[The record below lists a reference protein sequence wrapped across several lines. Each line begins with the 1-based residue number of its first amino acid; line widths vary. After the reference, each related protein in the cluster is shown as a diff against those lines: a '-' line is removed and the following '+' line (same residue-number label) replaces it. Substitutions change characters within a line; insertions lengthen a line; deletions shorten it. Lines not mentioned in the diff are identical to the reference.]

1 MHLENH
7 GSNFSSFPP
16 LLSLICRLLIEKF
29 KKKYAAASKSD
40 KPKVTDEVVSRWR
53 AQKPP
58 GRFLSRI
65 DPDDS
70 MSKWHDVGDKRAR
83 RKCAQ
88 ALREKQSRC
97 WNESCE
103 QEAETVGVEASNT
116 EPAAKRHKTV

>member
-1 MHLENH
+1 MERCP
-7 GSNFSSFPP
+7 GESFVTSRPNFVVPFY
-16 LLSLICRLLIEKF
+16 LLIFRLLIEKF
-29 KKKYAAASKSD
+29 KKKYAAASKID
-40 KPKVTDEVVSRWR
+40 KPKVTDEVVSQWR
-53 AQKPP
+53 ARKPP
-58 GRFLSRI
+58 GRFLTRT

-103 QEAETVGVEASNT
+103 QEPD
-116 EPAAKRHKTV
+116 EPVAKRHKAV